1 MARCSCSL
9 LTLAL
14 LLALALDPASARRR
28 RMLVRRKVA
37 SVPASNTTQPS
48 GGRQPRPGRVV
59 RRRLVPA
66 SPAPQLLAPAPPLPQ
81 HKPFTVNQTVAAKPD
96 AVKRCE
102 QCWNILII
110 YVMTVALLQSCPCS
124 PSCPGSRAPAPPPP
138 APTAPATPATSAPAS
153 AAQPQVRREITLVN
167 DNVNMIEVN
176 IQNKTC
182 SGTCASGFGVCC
194 LVTVTC
200 GGTTSVNGTYFQNP
214 GYPSTYNSVS
224 SCRLT
229 INKCTEEVCQLRLDM
244 DNMVLSQPETTDN
257 QCQSDQFIISGGT
270 PVPATCG
277 TLTGSHS
284 KN

>member
-1 MARCSCSL
+1 MMGSNMLCDTTMHVTSLLQTTLGSHCALPSRDQCRGVWLCAGYIITSCASGGSSAGDPCGWSCKCCTGAQRGPGAGHTGHLCNKPGAEETRDMARCSCSL

-37 SVPASNTTQPS
+37 SVPAPNTTQPS

-153 AAQPQVRREITLVN
+153 AAQPQVRRGITLAN
-167 DNVNMIEVN
+167 ST
-176 IQNKTC
+176 NK
-182 SGTCASGFGVCC
+182 
-194 LVTVTC
+194 
-200 GGTTSVNGTYFQNP
+200 
-214 GYPSTYNSVS
+214 
-224 SCRLT
+224 
-229 INKCTEEVCQLRLDM
+229 
-244 DNMVLSQPETTDN
+244 
-257 QCQSDQFIISGGT
+257 
-270 PVPATCG
+270 
-277 TLTGSHS
+277 
-284 KN
+284 

>member
-1 MARCSCSL
+1 M
-9 LTLAL
+9 
-14 LLALALDPASARRR
+14 
-28 RMLVRRKVA
+28 
-37 SVPASNTTQPS
+37 
-48 GGRQPRPGRVV
+48 
-59 RRRLVPA
+59 
-66 SPAPQLLAPAPPLPQ
+66 
-81 HKPFTVNQTVAAKPD
+81 
-96 AVKRCE
+96 
-102 QCWNILII
+102 
-110 YVMTVALLQSCPCS
+110 
-124 PSCPGSRAPAPPPP
+124 
-138 APTAPATPATSAPAS
+138 
-153 AAQPQVRREITLVN
+153 
-167 DNVNMIEVN
+167 NMIEVN

-229 INKCTEEVCQLRLDM
+229 INKCTEDVCQLRLDM
-244 DNMVLSQPETTDN
+244 DNMVLAQPETTDN

>member
-102 QCWNILII
+102 QLE
-110 YVMTVALLQSCPCS
+110 YSYYLRYDRGTVAVLSLFTIVSWKQGPC
-124 PSCPGSRAPAPPPP
+124 
-138 APTAPATPATSAPAS
+138 TATTG
-153 AAQPQVRREITLVN
+153 TN
-167 DNVNMIEVN
+167 
-176 IQNKTC
+176 
-182 SGTCASGFGVCC
+182 GTCYSSNECTSLGGTASGEAGD
-194 LVTVTC
+194 
-200 GGTTSVNGTYFQNP
+200 
-214 GYPSTYNSVS
+214 NSG
-224 SCRLT
+224 
-229 INKCTEEVCQLRLDM
+229 Q
-244 DNMVLSQPETTDN
+244 
-257 QCQSDQFIISGGT
+257 
-270 PVPATCG
+270 
-277 TLTGSHS
+277 
-284 KN
+284 

>member
-1 MARCSCSL
+1 MSWKQGPCTATTGTNGTCYSSNECTSL
-9 LTLAL
+9 GGT
-14 LLALALDPASARRR
+14 ASGEAG
-28 RMLVRRKVA
+28 
-37 SVPASNTTQPS
+37 NN
-48 GGRQPRPGRVV
+48 PGQ
-59 RRRLVPA
+59 
-66 SPAPQLLAPAPPLPQ
+66 SPQ
-81 HKPFTVNQTVAAKPD
+81 
-96 AVKRCE
+96 
-102 QCWNILII
+102 I
-110 YVMTVALLQSCPCS
+110 
-124 PSCPGSRAPAPPPP
+124 
-138 APTAPATPATSAPAS
+138 
-153 AAQPQVRREITLVN
+153 
-167 DNVNMIEVN
+167 
-176 IQNKTC
+176 NKTC

-284 KN
+284 KNMELLLINRLTCTITEKAPTRSFTRLKVATNAFTYKTLLRHYAKRALTPRSLNVKLGP